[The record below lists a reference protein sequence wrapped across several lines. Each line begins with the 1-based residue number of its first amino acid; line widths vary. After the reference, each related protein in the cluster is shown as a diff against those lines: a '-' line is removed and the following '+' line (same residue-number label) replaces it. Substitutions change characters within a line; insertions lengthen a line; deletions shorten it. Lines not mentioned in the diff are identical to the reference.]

1 MKSSYLSKNKL
12 TRRNMMK
19 LMGATAG
26 ASMITLPGNLSA
38 NIPNSGKLRFQ
49 IETGPGTDFLKV
61 VEEFRKDVPGI
72 KVDYSQVDP
81 GSVGPHWARNAMRNG
96 VVDLASNESPKFF
109 FLDPVLEMDLL
120 APLDEYNE
128 LYNWEKFIHPNAIKV
143 SRRSGKL
150 WTLPLYYEVTGAL
163 YRKSLLKKLGGKE
176 PQNWNDFVDMLKEI
190 KSMGIIPYGTG
201 QRGFGF
207 IMMMHYQMWAS
218 TGGVSGKGSITD
230 VIFGNG
236 KFTDEPSVRAAQ
248 GILDLFNM
256 GLIDKDILSIDLTNS
271 AERFFKGDLALLSS
285 GTWAFPECQRRLGN
299 DWDMMTVPGP
309 GGNKPVWCLGETEAF
324 VIPKN
329 AKDPKA
335 AARFLDYCVQGNG
348 AKILVESG
356 NLLSTSAYS
365 HLAIPQV
372 KKLPIVTG
380 EPSSLLIFGWLP
392 EPSQDAYQQGLGGML
407 GGRLSPEQWAENV
420 QKAWEQDLET
430 LNVNRSD
437 LL

>member
-1 MKSSYLSKNKL
+1 MEKNYLSNKKL

-38 NIPNSGKLRFQ
+38 NIPNSGKLRFK

-163 YRKSLLKKLGGKE
+163 YRKSLLKKLLM
-176 PQNWNDFVDMLKEI
+176 D
-190 KSMGIIPYGTG
+190 
-201 QRGFGF
+201 
-207 IMMMHYQMWAS
+207 
-218 TGGVSGKGSITD
+218 
-230 VIFGNG
+230 
-236 KFTDEPSVRAAQ
+236 
-248 GILDLFNM
+248 
-256 GLIDKDILSIDLTNS
+256 
-271 AERFFKGDLALLSS
+271 
-285 GTWAFPECQRRLGN
+285 
-299 DWDMMTVPGP
+299 
-309 GGNKPVWCLGETEAF
+309 
-324 VIPKN
+324 
-329 AKDPKA
+329 
-335 AARFLDYCVQGNG
+335 
-348 AKILVESG
+348 
-356 NLLSTSAYS
+356 
-365 HLAIPQV
+365 
-372 KKLPIVTG
+372 
-380 EPSSLLIFGWLP
+380 
-392 EPSQDAYQQGLGGML
+392 
-407 GGRLSPEQWAENV
+407 
-420 QKAWEQDLET
+420 
-430 LNVNRSD
+430 
-437 LL
+437 